1 MAIEEWCTYSLSL
14 VTGEMSSTSAWF
26 ISDNI
31 IYPKEGSKTLI
42 ILFLNPETD
51 AS

>member
-1 MAIEEWCTYSLSL
+1 MAIEEWCIYSLSL
-14 VTGEMSSTSAWF
+14 VIDEISSTSAWC

-31 IYPKEGSKTLI
+31 IYPKEGSRTLI
-42 ILFLNPETD
+42 MLFLNPETD